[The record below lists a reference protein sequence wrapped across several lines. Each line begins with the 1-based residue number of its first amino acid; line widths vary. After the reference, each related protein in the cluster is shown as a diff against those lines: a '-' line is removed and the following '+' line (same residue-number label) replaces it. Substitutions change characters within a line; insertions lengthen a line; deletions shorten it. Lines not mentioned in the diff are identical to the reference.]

1 MTELATAPIADDTVS
16 IAQVY
21 ELLERVQRQQARE
34 RNTILNQARR
44 IEDLERQWNRSV
56 QAIETAF
63 GLRPQAGHDFQAV
76 VEGIIRQIAD
86 KESGAK
92 SRIEQLEA
100 EETRTAARIKDL
112 EAEINGAI
120 ANLVQALELPP
131 HRSRTLIN
139 AVGEAIL
146 LILDAKLL
154 FQEHE

>member
-1 MTELATAPIADDTVS
+1 MTNAVAPPAEDQVS

-21 ELLERVQRQQARE
+21 ELLERLQRQQARE
-34 RNTILNQARR
+34 RNTMLNQRRR
-44 IEDLERQWNRSV
+44 IEDLERQWSRSV
-56 QAIETAF
+56 SAIETAF
-63 GLRPQAGHDFQAV
+63 GLRPQDGSDFQSV

-86 KESGAK
+86 KESGNKA
-92 SRIEQLEA
+92 RIEQLES
-100 EETRTAARIKDL
+100 EQTRLVARVKDL

-131 HRSRTLIN
+131 HRSRSLIN

-146 LILDAKLL
+146 LILDAKLA